1 MDTPPTFPHDAGAP
15 ARLSMEGGRVPLE
28 LAPFFHAMPLPCM
41 LLTPQLA
48 IFAANDAYMRLSGRQ
63 RKDVVGRHIFDAFP
77 DNPHDPLSD
86 GAANMLASL
95 QRVCASGQ
103 AEQLGIQRYDVATE
117 ADGNVFETRYWKP
130 QNIPVQGADGSLRYI
145 MQMVEEVSDFYLPGQ
160 NTLRDVLANLS
171 ESLRDLRAASE
182 IGHAAAAIL
191 GVALQASRVGYG
203 TIDLAAETLE
213 VARDWCAP
221 GVETLAG
228 VTALRDYGS
237 FIDDLKQDQFIA
249 IVNVDND
256 PRTAGAAAALRAR
269 SAAAFVNVPVLE
281 DGVLVAVLFV
291 NDAQVRHWTGEEM
304 VLIKEVAARIRA
316 ATERERSASALSRS
330 EAKFRT
336 ITDAM
341 PQMVWSTLP
350 DGYHDY
356 YNEQWYGYT
365 GVPRGSTH
373 GDGWNDIFHPD
384 DRERAWAA
392 WHASLASGDTYE
404 IQYRLRH
411 HSGSYRWVLGRA
423 LPVHAD
429 DGSIV
434 RWMGTCTDI
443 DDQKH
448 AEDELRRLG
457 VRKDEFLAML
467 AHELRNPLAP
477 ISSAA
482 QLLLLGGND
491 PQRVQKSAGVIQRQ
505 VRHLTNLVDDL
516 LDVSRVTRG
525 LVRLDRRVLD
535 LRDVLHGAVEQ
546 VRPAIDA
553 RRHQLAVTLPP
564 APVLVSGDRTRLVQ
578 VVVNLLSNA
587 AKYTLPG
594 GHLALSVQVADGQ
607 ARITVGDNGIG
618 MAPEL
623 LPHVFELFVQAERTQ
638 DRAQGGLGLGLAL
651 VQRIAELHGGSVQ
664 AHSAGLGQGS
674 TVTVQLPLA
683 EGESSLAFDAEPMP
697 PATPG
702 AVRIAEAQL
711 PRLLLLDDH
720 IDGVQMFAALLRAR
734 GYPVT
739 IAQDGASM
747 LQMAA
752 QQHVDTFILDIG
764 LPEMDGYELA
774 RRLRASPAT
783 ARAQLIALTGYGKEE
798 DRQQALLAGFDQHLV
813 KPVDI
818 AELIKLLDGRRT
830 A

>member
-1 MDTPPTFPHDAGAP
+1 MDMPPTFPCGAALP
-15 ARLSMEGGRVPLE
+15 QDTSMEGTVWRHDF
-28 LAPFFHAMPLPCM
+28 APFLQAMPTPCVVM
-41 LLTPQLA
+41 TPQMVIL
-48 IFAANDAYMRLSGRQ
+48 AANPAYLRIAGR
-63 RKDVVGRHIFDAFP
+63 RASDILGRNIFDAFP
-77 DNPHDPLSD
+77 SNPGDPHAD
-86 GAANMLASL
+86 GAANLHASL
-95 QRVCASGQ
+95 LRVCATGR
-103 AEQLGIQRYDVATE
+103 ADKMELQRYDVATE
-117 ADGNVFETRYWKP
+117 ENGSDFQTRYWKL
-130 QNIPVQGADGSLRYI
+130 QNAPVLDANGGVAFILHT
-145 MQMVEEVSDFYLPGQ
+145 VEELTDFYLPRK
-160 NTLRDVLANLS
+160 NTLRDVLASLTDA
-171 ESLRDLRAASE
+171 LRDLKSERE
-182 IGHAAAAIL
+182 IGHVAANIL
-191 GVALQASRVGYG
+191 GEALGASRVGYG
-203 TIDLAAETLE
+203 TIDQAKDTLD
-213 VARDWCAP
+213 VVRDWCAP
-221 GVETLAG
+221 GVATLAG
-228 VTALRDYGS
+228 TTDLRSYGS
-237 FIDDLKQDQFIA
+237 FIDDLKRDRFIA
-249 IVNVDND
+249 ITDVDHD
-256 PRTAGAAAALRAR
+256 PRTAPAAAMLRAR
-269 SAAAFVNVPVLE
+269 DAAAFVNVPVVE
-281 DGVLVAVLFV
+281 AGVLVAVLFV
-291 NDAQVRHWTGEEM
+291 NDARVRHWTAEEL

-316 ATERERSASALSRS
+316 ATERERSAVALRQS
-330 EAKFRT
+330 EAKFRI

-356 YNEQWYGYT
+356 YNEQWYSYT

-373 GDGWNDIFHPD
+373 GDGWNDIFHPA
-384 DRERAWAA
+384 DRERAWAV
-392 WHASLASGDTYE
+392 WRDCLATGKIYE

-411 HSGSYRWVLGRA
+411 HSGGYRWVLGRA

-448 AEDELRRLG
+448 AEDELRRLS

-482 QLLLLGGND
+482 QLLLLGGSD

-525 LVRLDRRVLD
+525 LVQLDRRVLD
-535 LRDVLHGAVEQ
+535 LRDVLHGAIEQ

-553 RRHQLAVTLPP
+553 RRHQLTVQGPG
-564 APVLVSGDRTRLVQ
+564 APVLVLGDRTRLVQ
-578 VVVNLLSNA
+578 VVVNLLGNA
-587 AKYTLPG
+587 AKYTLPD
-594 GHLALSVQVADGQ
+594 GHITLSLQAGSGQ
-607 ARITVGDNGIG
+607 ARITVGDDGIG
-618 MAPEL
+618 MAPDL
-623 LPHVFELFVQAERTQ
+623 LPHVFELFVQAERTP

-651 VQRIAELHGGSVQ
+651 VQRIVELHGGRVQ

-674 TVTVQLPLA
+674 TVTVQLPLT
-683 EGESSLAFDAEPMP
+683 EGESSLAFDAAPMP

-702 AVRIAEAQL
+702 AVLLAEEQL

-720 IDGVQMFAALLRAR
+720 IDGVQMFGALLRAR
-734 GYPVT
+734 GYEVT
-739 IAQDGASM
+739 IAHDGASL
-747 LQMAA
+747 LQMAG
-752 QQHVDTFILDIG
+752 QRHFDTYILDIG

-783 ARAQLIALTGYGKEE
+783 AGAQLIALTGYGKEE
-798 DRQQALLAGFDQHLV
+798 DRQQALLAGFDHHLV

-818 AELIKLLDGRRT
+818 AELIKLLDGHRT